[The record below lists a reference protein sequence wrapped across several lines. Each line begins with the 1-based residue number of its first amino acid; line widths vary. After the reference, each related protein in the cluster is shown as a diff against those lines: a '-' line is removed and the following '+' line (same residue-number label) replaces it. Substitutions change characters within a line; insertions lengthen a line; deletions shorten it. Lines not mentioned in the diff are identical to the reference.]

1 MTGTGRAGLRLTAR
15 GAIVMLFVI
24 TLVGLPFLPGP
35 AFVAACLAAVL
46 LVRPRDLLPLVVTP
60 PLVFFAAAVV
70 VELVRALGSGSML
83 QTFGLGMF
91 TALSSGA
98 PWLFAS
104 SALALGVA
112 WVRGL
117 PANLREMR
125 GAAVAAPREPARAT
139 AAPPAKGTGSAKGA
153 APAKAPARARRRRG
167 QAYDPEPEGYF
178 EPRVYGKAADE

>member
-24 TLVGLPFLPGP
+24 TLVGMPFLPGP
-35 AFVAACLAAVL
+35 AFVAGCLAAAL

-60 PLVFFAAAVV
+60 PLVFFVAALL
-70 VELVRALGSGSML
+70 VELVRALSSGSML

-98 PWLFAS
+98 PWLFLG
-104 SALALGVA
+104 SALALGIA

-117 PANLREMR
+117 PANLRELR
-125 GAAVAAPREPARAT
+125 GAPEPA
-139 AAPPAKGTGSAKGA
+139 P
-153 APAKAPARARRRRG
+153 APASRARSRRG
-167 QAYDPEPEGYF
+167 RVRTFDPEPEGYF
-178 EPRVYGKAADE
+178 EPRVYGRAADE